1 MSDTDAMDQLAQTA
15 GLVSDVLGPDLLG
28 TYLHGSAVLGGL
40 APASDL
46 DVLAVTR
53 RSLDGRQRRAL
64 LAGLLEISGLTAAV
78 RPVELTVVVQSE
90 VRPWRFPPTG
100 DFLYGEWLRDT
111 LRASGPPMP
120 EPMPDLALALT
131 MVLAG
136 DHPLTGPPPAELL
149 DPVPHTDLVRASVE
163 SIPGL
168 LADLADDTRNVL
180 LTLARIWTTL
190 ATGHVVPKHTAA
202 DWALTHLPAQHRPAL
217 QHARDLYLTTLY
229 EDEVWPRELMEQ
241 VRPHVDEVLA
251 RTLALRRH
259 PLDTVPVGTAWAKG
273 AVMGHRQEQN
283 GQVGGDF
290 ASPGE
295 PGSPMPQDD
304 TPAEDEDDE

>member
-53 RSLDGRQRRAL
+53 RSLDDRQRRAL

-120 EPMPDLALALT
+120 EPMPDLALVLT

-149 DPVPHTDLVRASVE
+149 DPVPHPDLVRASVE

-259 PLDTVPVGTAWAKG
+259 PWTLFLSDP
-273 AVMGHRQEQN
+273 
-283 GQVGGDF
+283 
-290 ASPGE
+290 PGRR
-295 PGSPMPQDD
+295 GL
-304 TPAEDEDDE
+304 